1 VSPLVVK
8 FLVGLLSLASRARG
22 VDHGPGL
29 RLGLGIRTNHVL
41 LDSGSSDVL
50 LLASG
55 LLVVRVLLPASGLL
69 GGSGISD
76 ASGLLGAWA
85 LLVVKVLVAL
95 LSLASHASRRNAGI
109 IEIDHSENE
118 IDPLDPDHLASVS
131 EWVYLQDADK
141 PHEDT
146 YYVKEYTT
154 FKPTSTRYLIPVDVT
169 TSPADLINSWTR
181 TPTRPRTAVFF
192 TLHTDTHSSN

>member
-55 LLVVRVLLPASGLL
+55 LL
-69 GGSGISD
+69 
-76 ASGLLGAWA
+76 GARA
-85 LLVVKVLVAL
+85 LLVVKVLVVF
-95 LSLASHASRRNAGI
+95 LSLASHARRRNAGI
-109 IEIDHSENE
+109 IEIDQSENE

-131 EWVYLQDADK
+131 EWVYL
-141 PHEDT
+141 
-146 YYVKEYTT
+146 
-154 FKPTSTRYLIPVDVT
+154 
-169 TSPADLINSWTR
+169 
-181 TPTRPRTAVFF
+181 
-192 TLHTDTHSSN
+192 